1 MKTVMHIINGLDA
14 GGAESV
20 LARIVA
26 HNAHAPDLR
35 QVVISLMDDGVY
47 GADIRATGT
56 RLYSLGMRRG
66 ISGLLAGLVKLIR
79 IMRIE
84 KPDAVISWLYHSD
97 FMTTVATFF
106 SGVGLRRL
114 AWNIRC
120 AEMDLDQYGRSTRL
134 VFKFLALMSSLPAIV
149 AVNSRAGKKHHAKN
163 GYKPKLW
170 AYLPNGFDCDQ
181 WKPDDTARNDIRSE
195 LNIPD
200 GTSLIGMVARK
211 DPAKDHQTLFR
222 ALEICTQQGRDIHLV
237 LVGRETES
245 LSVPYAIQKNVT
257 ALGLRRDV
265 AKIVPSFDIAVLSS
279 TFGEGFP
286 NVVGEAMA
294 CGVPV
299 IGNDV
304 GDVAEIVGDT
314 GKTVPLASAENMAD
328 AICDLLDESLETKQ
342 TRRTA
347 ARQRI
352 LDHYSFRSMN
362 KNYRALWTAL
372 AGKQNFSDLDLLD

>member
-1 MKTVMHIINGLDA
+1 MTKVMHIINGLDA

-26 HNAHAPDLR
+26 HNANSTELR
-35 QVVISLMDDGVY
+35 QVVISLMNEGVY

-56 RLYSLGMRRG
+56 RLYTLGLCRG
-66 ISGLLAGLVKLIR
+66 VSGLPAGIIKLTR
-79 IMRIE
+79 IMRSE
-84 KPDAVISWLYHSD
+84 KPDAVMSWLYHSD
-97 FMTTVATFF
+97 FITTVATFF

-120 AEMDLDQYGRSTRL
+120 AEMDLKQYGESTRL
-134 VFKFLALMSSLPAIV
+134 VFKCLGAMSSFPAIV

-170 AYLPNGFDCDQ
+170 AYLPNGFDCDE
-181 WKPDDTARNDIRSE
+181 WKPDNTLRNTLRSE
-195 LNIPD
+195 LQVRRE
-200 GTSLIGMVARK
+200 TSLIGMVARK
-211 DPAKDHQTLFR
+211 DPAKDHSTLFK
-222 ALEICTQQGRDIHLV
+222 ALEICSQRGRDIHLV

-245 LSVPYAIQKNVT
+245 LPIPFAIHKNVT

-265 AKIVPSFDIAVLSS
+265 AKIVPGFDIAVLSS

-299 IGNDV
+299 VGNDV

-314 GKTVPLASAENMAD
+314 GKTVPLASAGKMAD
-328 AICDLLDESLETKQ
+328 AICELLDEPNEAKQ
-342 TRRTA
+342 ARRAA

-352 LDHYSFRSMN
+352 LEHYSLQSMN
-362 KNYRALWTAL
+362 TNYRSLWNAL
-372 AGKQNFSDLDLLD
+372 AAKQDFSDLDLLS

>member
-1 MKTVMHIINGLDA
+1 MTTVMHIINGLDS

-26 HNAHAPDLR
+26 HNAHTPELR

-47 GADIRATGT
+47 GVDIRATGT
-56 RLYSLGMRRG
+56 KLYSLGLRRG
-66 ISGLLAGLVKLIR
+66 ISGLPAGIVKLIR

-84 KPDAVISWLYHSD
+84 KPDAVMSWLYHSD
-97 FMTTVATFF
+97 FMTTVATFL

-120 AEMDLDQYGRSTRL
+120 AEMDLDKYGVSTRL
-134 VFKFLALMSSLPAIV
+134 VFKFLTLMSSFPAIV

-163 GYKPKLW
+163 GYEPKLW
-170 AYLPNGFDCDQ
+170 AYLPNGFDCNE

-195 LNIPD
+195 LNIPE

-211 DPAKDHQTLFR
+211 DPAKDHATLFK

-245 LSVPYAIQKNVT
+245 LSIPSAIQKNVA

-265 AKIVPSFDIAVLSS
+265 AKIVPGFDIAVLSS

-314 GKTVPLASAENMAD
+314 GKIVPLASAEKMAD
-328 AICDLLDESLETKQ
+328 AICELLDESEETKQ
-342 TRRTA
+342 ARRTA

-352 LDHYSFRSMN
+352 LDHYSLRSMN
-362 KNYRALWTAL
+362 TNYRTLWTAL